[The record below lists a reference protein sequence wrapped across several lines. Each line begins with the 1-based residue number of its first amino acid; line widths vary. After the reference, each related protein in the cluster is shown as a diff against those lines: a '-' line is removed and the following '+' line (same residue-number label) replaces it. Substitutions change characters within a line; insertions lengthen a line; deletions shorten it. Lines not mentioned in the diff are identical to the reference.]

1 MDCAITVANCVWLRR
16 VSVREDTFALI
27 HELDKEFEEVRAQL
41 ANAMLQKVAYP
52 YGAGWIMSEDIAG
65 YLGTVQRTGTSQ

>member
-41 ANAMLQKVAYP
+41 ANAMLQKDSLEVCHLPCA
-52 YGAGWIMSEDIAG
+52 
-65 YLGTVQRTGTSQ
+65 